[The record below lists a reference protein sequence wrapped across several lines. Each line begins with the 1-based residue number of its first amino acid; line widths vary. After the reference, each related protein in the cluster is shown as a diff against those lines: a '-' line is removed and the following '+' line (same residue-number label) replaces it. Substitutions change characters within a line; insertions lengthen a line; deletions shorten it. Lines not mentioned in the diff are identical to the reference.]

1 MRNIA
6 LALFILLLSVQNVE
20 AQKASG
26 RSKPGLLFLPEPT
39 LSLKSEF
46 SDPSG
51 DKFLDAGETGVIK
64 LTISNTGAGP
74 AMDVIANIIPSTR
87 VTGITYD
94 PSFELG
100 VISAHSQK
108 TLTFKIT
115 ADESIA
121 SRIIKFQ
128 IDLAGKG
135 FNFDSKPLAISTRSS
150 RDFRADVDMNIPR
163 SKMKNPDAIAVI
175 LGIEQYRTIQ
185 KVSYAKRDAAVFKEY
200 TVNLF
205 GVPDDKNHIYF
216 KTDDEVTKAEFEK
229 LFTKNGWLARRVQPG
244 SDVYIYY
251 AGHGVPDL
259 KEKSPY
265 LIPSDGD
272 ANYPTQTGFSLH
284 ILYEELAK
292 LNVRSITVFL
302 DACFSGGTREQTM
315 LLADARLLR
324 IKIDHPALLSEKL
337 VVFSAA
343 SGDQISSGYPNKK
356 HGLFTYFLLRGLR
369 GDADKNNDKI
379 ITVLELEKYLITNVK
394 KTAGYLDR
402 EQTPQVLGR
411 DKQKVLVRY

>member
-20 AQKASG
+20 AQKASA
-26 RSKPGLLFLPEPT
+26 RSKPGALFLPEPI
-39 LSLKSEF
+39 LLLKSEF

-51 DKFLDAGETGVIK
+51 DKFLDAGETGQIK

-74 AMDVIANIIPSTR
+74 AMGVIAKIIPSTR
-87 VTGITYD
+87 MTGITYD

-100 VISAHSQK
+100 IINAHSQK
-108 TLTFKIT
+108 TITFKIT

-128 IDLAGKG
+128 IDLGKG
-135 FNFDSKPLAISTRSS
+135 FNFDSKLLTIPTRSS

-175 LGIEQYRTIQ
+175 LGIERYRTIQ
-185 KVSYAKRDAAVFKEY
+185 KVNYAKRDAAVFREY
-200 TVNLF
+200 AINLL

-229 LFTKNGWLARRVQPG
+229 LFTRNGWLARRVQPG

-251 AGHGVPDL
+251 AGHGVPDF

-272 ANYPTQTGFSLH
+272 ANYPTQTGFSLNR
-284 ILYEELAK
+284 LYEELAK

-302 DACFSGGTREQTM
+302 DACFSGGTRGQTT
-315 LLADARLLR
+315 LLANSRLLR
-324 IKIDHPALLSEKL
+324 IKIDHPALRSEKL

-379 ITVLELEKYLITNVK
+379 ITVLELEKYLILNVK